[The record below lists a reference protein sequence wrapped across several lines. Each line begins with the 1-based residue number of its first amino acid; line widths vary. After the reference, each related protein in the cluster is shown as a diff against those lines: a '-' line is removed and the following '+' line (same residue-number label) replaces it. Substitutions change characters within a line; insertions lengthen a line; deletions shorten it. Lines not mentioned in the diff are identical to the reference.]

1 MLSHDVFDPLERNGG
16 LPESV
21 DSVGGI
27 WEPVGIVWQLHS
39 TSSVQQEVTSVSGI
53 SKYIPALVAPSNHL
67 HLQVNYFV
75 WDFLSYIFKSLT
87 CPVFNRLV
95 KCHFLLVR
103 KSKT

>member
-39 TSSVQQEVTSVSGI
+39 TSSVQQEVDLRVRYLYIYSSVGS
-53 SKYIPALVAPSNHL
+53 P
-67 HLQVNYFV
+67 
-75 WDFLSYIFKSLT
+75 FKSFT
-87 CPVFNRLV
+87 FA
-95 KCHFLLVR
+95 
-103 KSKT
+103 SKLFCLGFFILYFQIINMSSF